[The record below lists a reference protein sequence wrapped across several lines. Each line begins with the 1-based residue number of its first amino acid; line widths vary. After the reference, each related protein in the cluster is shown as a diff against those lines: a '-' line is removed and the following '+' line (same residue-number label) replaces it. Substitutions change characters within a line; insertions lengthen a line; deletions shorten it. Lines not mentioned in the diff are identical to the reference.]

1 MNRHGAIVDKNDTV
15 SENLPDNKAL
25 SHKSHNTYEISSA
38 DGSSIDG
45 NGYH

>member
-25 SHKSHNTYEISSA
+25 SHNTYEISSA